1 MLPEAHRQIYQEFLR
16 SLEQLQGMATQAKP
30 DPAALIARFQ
40 TVQQFFQ
47 GQILGLS
54 WENDPDAHLEQ
65 RVQSYQIEM
74 NKQLKLMGTDVM
86 FLQAARQ
93 SSTAQQRQVQISDRL
108 NLLIGY
114 CNVLLQEKDEG

>member
-16 SLEQLQGMATQAKP
+16 SLEQLQVKVTQAKP
-30 DPAALIARFQ
+30 DPSVLIATLQ
-40 TVQQFFQ
+40 EMQQFFQ
-47 GQILGLS
+47 NQILALS
-54 WENDPDAHLEQ
+54 WDNYPDASVEQ

-74 NKQLKLMGTDVM
+74 NKQLKLMATDVM

-93 SSTAQQRQVQISDRL
+93 PSTAQQRQVQISDRL

-114 CNVLLQEKDEG
+114 CNVLLQVGEE

>member
-1 MLPEAHRQIYQEFLR
+1 MLPEAHRQIYEEFLR
-16 SLEQLQGMATQAKP
+16 SLEQLKLTATQAKP
-30 DPAALIARFQ
+30 DPAALIATLQ
-40 TVQQFFQ
+40 EMQQFFQ
-47 GQILGLS
+47 RQILALS
-54 WENDPDAHLEQ
+54 WDNRVDPRVEQ

-114 CNVLLQEKDEG
+114 CNVLLQVGEE

>member
-30 DPAALIARFQ
+30 DPAALIALFQ

-54 WENDPDAHLEQ
+54 WENDPDASLEQ

-114 CNVLLQEKDEG
+114 CNVLLQDKDEG

>member
-16 SLEQLQGMATQAKP
+16 SLEQLQVKVTQAKP
-30 DPAALIARFQ
+30 DPSVLIATLQ
-40 TVQQFFQ
+40 EMQQFFQ
-47 GQILGLS
+47 NQILALS
-54 WENDPDAHLEQ
+54 WDNYPDASVEQ

-74 NKQLKLMGTDVM
+74 NKQLKLMATDVM

-93 SSTAQQRQVQISDRL
+93 PSTAQQRQVQISDRL

-114 CNVLLQEKDEG
+114 CNV

>member
-30 DPAALIARFQ
+30 EPAALIALFQ
-40 TVQQFFQ
+40 KVQQFFQ

-54 WENDPDAHLEQ
+54 WENHPDPKMEQ

-114 CNVLLQEKDEG
+114 CNVLLQSKEEG

>member
-1 MLPEAHRQIYQEFLR
+1 MFPEAHRQIYQEFLR
-16 SLEQLQGMATQAKP
+16 SLEQLQVKVTQAKP
-30 DPAALIARFQ
+30 DPAALILNFQ
-40 TVQQFFQ
+40 EIQQFFQ
-47 GQILGLS
+47 RQVLTLS
-54 WENDPDAHLEQ
+54 WDNYPDPTVEQ

-74 NKQLKLMGTDVM
+74 NKQLKLMGADVM

-114 CNVLLQEKDEG
+114 CNVLLQDKDEG

>member
-16 SLEQLQGMATQAKP
+16 SLEQLQVRATQAKP
-30 DPAALIARFQ
+30 DPAALIVAFQ
-40 TVQQFFQ
+40 EIQQFFQ
-47 GQILGLS
+47 QQILALS
-54 WENDPDAHLEQ
+54 WENYPDASVEQ

-93 SSTAQQRQVQISDRL
+93 STTAQQRQVQISDRL

-114 CNVLLQEKDEG
+114 CNVLLQVDEE

>member
-1 MLPEAHRQIYQEFLR
+1 MLPEAHSQIYQEFLR
-16 SLEQLQGMATQAKP
+16 SLEQFKGTATQAKP
-30 DPAALIARFQ
+30 DPAALIAAFQ
-40 TVQQFFQ
+40 EIQQFFQ
-47 GQILGLS
+47 RQVLMLS
-54 WENDPDAHLEQ
+54 WENHPDAAMEQ

-114 CNVLLQEKDEG
+114 CNVLLQVGEE

>member
-30 DPAALIARFQ
+30 EPAALIALFQ
-40 TVQQFFQ
+40 KVQQFFQ
-47 GQILGLS
+47 GQILSLS
-54 WENDPDAHLEQ
+54 WENHPDPKMEQ

-114 CNVLLQEKDEG
+114 CNVLLQSKEEG

>member
-16 SLEQLQGMATQAKP
+16 SLEQLLVTATQAKP
-30 DPAALIARFQ
+30 DPAALIALFQ
-40 TVQQFFQ
+40 EIQQFFQ
-47 GQILGLS
+47 QQILGLS
-54 WENDPDAHLEQ
+54 WENDPDPSAEQ

-86 FLQAARQ
+86 FLRAARQ
-93 SSTAQQRQVQISDRL
+93 SSTAQQRQMQISDRL

-114 CNVLLQEKDEG
+114 CNVLLQEKDEE